1 MITNIDPN
9 TTAVIE
15 IEVWVHVLNPI
26 DNTEIVILPNGTS
39 MNVTVPL
46 TVVPIVDVSVVKTV
60 DNSSHFV
67 DDTVVWTITVSNAA
81 NGTNA
86 TNVVLKDTFP
96 PAGFNI
102 VGFTASEG
110 TTVLLTMFLPVFGLL
125 VTWLTVLV

>member
-1 MITNIDPN
+1 
-9 TTAVIE
+9 
-15 IEVWVHVLNPI
+15 
-26 DNTEIVILPNGTS
+26 

-67 DDTVVWTITVSNAA
+67 DDIVVWTITVSNAA

-86 TNVVLKDTFP
+86 TNVVLNDTFP

-102 VGFTASEG
+102 VGFTVSEG
-110 TTVLLTMFLPVFGLL
+110 TSYDVSTGVWTIGDMASCEC
-125 VTWLTVLV
+125 